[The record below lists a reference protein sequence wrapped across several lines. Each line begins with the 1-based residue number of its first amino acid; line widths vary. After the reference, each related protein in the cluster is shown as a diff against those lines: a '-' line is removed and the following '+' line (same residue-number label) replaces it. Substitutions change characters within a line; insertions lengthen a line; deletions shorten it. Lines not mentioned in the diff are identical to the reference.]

1 MQTEEERKRK
11 KNEYNRRWYANRT
24 MKQIEHERE
33 RARIYNRSRRK
44 TEKGKATNER
54 HGLWKG
60 DEVGNGA
67 LHEWIRRHKPTP
79 EYCEHCNLTVSR
91 YDAHNIS
98 GNYIRD
104 IDDFVYLCKSCHRKE
119 HIAKAR
125 QMEFSFV

>member
-1 MQTEEERKRK
+1 MALTGQN
-11 KNEYNRRWYANRT
+11 KNE
-24 MKQIEHERE
+24 M
-33 RARIYNRSRRK
+33 
-44 TEKGKATNER
+44 

-60 DEVGNGA
+60 DEVGNRA

-104 IDDFVYLCKSCHRKE
+104 IDDFMYLCRSCHKKE
-119 HIAKAR
+119 HYVQAR
-125 QMEFSFV
+125 QRKQSLV